1 ALRAARAHQA
11 RAPGVVPRARAPGAG
26 RRAEPERSGHVRGAH
41 RRQLRRQFRCRAAA
55 HAREYA
61 WRTHRSGAAPHVARG
76 GRRMSLSQLVPMSIK
91 GLMLDPVSNSPIVVL
106 KDDEEKF
113 FLPIWVGIFEANAI
127 ALQLENV
134 TTPRPMT
141 HDLLKNMI
149 AELDGR
155 VTRVVIN
162 DLRDSTFFAQI
173 RVITG
178 QRTLELDARPSD
190 AIALALRVE
199 APIFVAQTV
208 LEQAQTIT
216 PESADDEEK
225 VKKWFEQLGP
235 DELGKYK
242 M

>member
-1 ALRAARAHQA
+1 M
-11 RAPGVVPRARAPGAG
+11 
-26 RRAEPERSGHVRGAH
+26 
-41 RRQLRRQFRCRAAA
+41 
-55 HAREYA
+55 
-61 WRTHRSGAAPHVARG
+61 T
-76 GRRMSLSQLVPMSIK
+76 QLVAMSIK

-106 KDDEEKF
+106 KDEEEKF

-141 HDLLKNMI
+141 HDLLRNMI
-149 AELDGR
+149 SELDAR

-173 RVITG
+173 RLITG
-178 QRTLELDARPSD
+178 DKTLELDARPSD
-190 AIALALRVE
+190 ATALALRTE

-208 LEQAQTIT
+208 LDQAQTIT
-216 PESADDEEK
+216 PDGDDSDDK
-225 VKKWFEQLGP
+225 VKKLFEQL
-235 DELGKYK
+235 DSEDLGKYK